1 MKALEIEFVK
11 GTLHVNGRPASAW
24 VEDVERLEAEKA
36 AAGSDIADAWADALR
51 FRWMCRYPDWH
62 FIEHLCRQT
71 SASTSAE
78 FLAELRRVIDARRS
92 VELDIFFY

>member
-36 AAGSDIADAWADALR
+36 AAAQAKADAL
-51 FRWMCRYPDWH
+51 
-62 FIEHLCRQT
+62 E
-71 SASTSAE
+71 AE
-78 FLAELRRVIDARRS
+78 KAAVGESLADRIGAL
-92 VELDIFFY
+92 